1 MVTRLY
7 IPWKRLFKDLWF
19 SVLLIVIYMLF
30 LSILD
35 DEHMLS
41 NLSLP
46 LGIITVPG
54 TAISLLLAFRTNS
67 SYQRWWE
74 ARQVWGAIVNDSR
87 SWVRQLMTFLPNNP
101 ELKELLTEMS
111 YRQAAWCFAL
121 TRHLR
126 KQNTTMDINHL
137 LPKEEI
143 EELKTSKN
151 VPNALLFTQG
161 QLLRKLYKE
170 KYLDTYQLVQLDT
183 TLCKLTDA
191 MGKCERIKNT
201 VFPSMYTLLL
211 EILIYFFIF
220 SVPYGLVETNGVVLL
235 VTSVTLAMAFLII
248 ERIATYLQDPFE
260 DKSSDTPMLTLSRT
274 IEINIKDELKERDLP
289 DPWKPETPYV
299 LM

>member
-7 IPWKRLFKDLWF
+7 IPWNRLVSDLWF
-19 SVLLIVIYMLF
+19 SALIITIYMLF

-35 DEHMLS
+35 DEHLLN

-74 ARQVWGAIVNDSR
+74 ARMVWGAIVNDSR
-87 SWVRQLMTFLPNNP
+87 SWVRQLMTFVKTDP
-101 ELKELLTEMS
+101 KTRDIVVEMS
-111 YRQAAWCFAL
+111 FRQAAWCYTLA
-121 TRHLR
+121 RHLR
-126 KQNTTMDINHL
+126 KQDTLKDIGHL
-137 LPKEEI
+137 VTKNEMPK
-143 EELKTSKN
+143 LMKSKN

-161 QLLRKLYKE
+161 KMLRDLYKNG
-170 KYLDTYQLVQLDT
+170 YLDTYQLVQLDE
-183 TLCKLTDA
+183 TLSKLTDS

-211 EILIYFFIF
+211 EILIYLFIF
-220 SVPYGLVETNGVVLL
+220 SVPYGLVETNGLVLL
-235 VTSVTLAMAFLII
+235 VTSLTLALAFLVI

-274 IEINIKDELKERDLP
+274 IEINIKDELGNVPLP
-289 DPWKPETPYV
+289 EPIKPARPHV

>member
-7 IPWKRLFKDLWF
+7 IPWNRLVSDLWF
-19 SVLLIVIYMLF
+19 SVLIITIYMLF

-35 DEHMLS
+35 DEHMLN

-74 ARQVWGAIVNDSR
+74 ARMVWGAIVNDSR
-87 SWVRQLMTFLPNNP
+87 SWVRQLMTFTKNDPKT
-101 ELKELLTEMS
+101 KELIKEMAL
-111 YRQAAWCFAL
+111 RQSAWCYAL
-121 TRHLR
+121 SRHLR
-126 KQNTTMDINHL
+126 KQDPSMDISHL
-137 LPKEEI
+137 IPKNELPRLMK
-143 EELKTSKN
+143 SKN
-151 VPNALLFTQG
+151 VPNSI
-161 QLLRKLYKE
+161 LYKQGKMLKE
-170 KYLDTYQLVQLDT
+170 LRDANNIDAYQLIQLDE
-183 TLCKLTDA
+183 TLSKLTDS

-235 VTSVTLAMAFLII
+235 VTSLTLAMAFLVI

-260 DKSSDTPMLTLSRT
+260 NTSSDTPMLTLSRT
-274 IEINIKDELKERDLP
+274 IEINIKDELGDFDIPEPL
-289 DPWKPETPYV
+289 KPIRPNI

>member
-19 SVLLIVIYMLF
+19 SVLIITIYMLF

-74 ARQVWGAIVNDSR
+74 ARMVWGAIVNDSR
-87 SWVRQLMTFLPNNP
+87 SWVRQLMTFSSSDP
-101 ELKELLTEMS
+101 KAKVMIVEMA
-111 YRQAAWCFAL
+111 YRQCAWCYAL

-126 KQNTTMDINHL
+126 KQDPTRDISSLIN
-137 LPKEEI
+137 KS
-143 EELKTSKN
+143 ELSALQKSKN
-151 VPNALLFTQG
+151 VPNALLYSNAK
-161 QLLRKLYKE
+161 LLKQMHKLDYI
-170 KYLDTYQLVQLDT
+170 DSYQLIQLDQ
-183 TLCKLTDA
+183 TLTNLTDS

-211 EILIYFFIF
+211 EILIYLFIF
-220 SVPYGLVETNGVVLL
+220 SVPYGLVETNGLVLL
-235 VTSVTLAMAFLII
+235 VTSLTLAMAFLVI

-260 DKSSDTPMLTLSRT
+260 NTSSDTPMLTLSRT
-274 IEINIKDELKERDLP
+274 IEINIKDELGNVELP
-289 DPWKPETPYV
+289 EPLKPIRPHV
-299 LM
+299 IM

>member
-7 IPWKRLFKDLWF
+7 IPWKRLVSDLWF
-19 SVLLIVIYMLF
+19 SVLIITIYMLF

-74 ARQVWGAIVNDSR
+74 ARMVWGAVVNDSR
-87 SWVRQLMTFLPNNP
+87 SWVRQLMTFVSNETQNKMII
-101 ELKELLTEMS
+101 KEMAL
-111 YRQAAWCFAL
+111 RQAAWCYAL
-121 TRHLR
+121 ARHLR
-126 KQNTTMDINHL
+126 KQDTLRDISELVPKNE
-137 LPKEEI
+137 LPK
-143 EELKTSKN
+143 LMKSKN
-151 VPNALLFTQG
+151 VPNALLYTQG
-161 QLLRKLYKE
+161 KMLKE
-170 KYLDTYQLVQLDT
+170 LHKSGDIDTYQLVQLDE
-183 TLCKLTDA
+183 TLTKLTDS

-211 EILIYFFIF
+211 EILIYLFIF
-220 SVPYGLVETNGVVLL
+220 SVPYGLVETNGFVLL
-235 VTSVTLAMAFLII
+235 VTSLTLAMAFLVI

-260 DKSSDTPMLTLSRT
+260 NTSSDTPMLTLSRT
-274 IEINIKDELKERDLP
+274 IEINIKDELGSIELP
-289 DPWKPETPYV
+289 DPFKPKRPHV
-299 LM
+299 IM

>member
-35 DEHMLS
+35 DEHLLS
-41 NLSLP
+41 QLSLP
-46 LGIITVPG
+46 LSIISVPG

-74 ARQVWGAIVNDSR
+74 ARKVWGAIVNDSR
-87 SWVRQLMTFLPNNP
+87 SWARQLITYLPQNENSN
-101 ELKELLTEMS
+101 EIIEDMS
-111 YRQAAWCFAL
+111 LRQAAWCFAL
-121 TRHLR
+121 ARNLR
-126 KQNTTMDINHL
+126 KQDPTADAKYL
-137 LPKEEI
+137 LKADEI
-143 EELKTSKN
+143 EVLKGSKN
-151 VPNALLFTQG
+151 VPNSLLYTQG
-161 QLLRKLYKE
+161 KLLKE
-170 KYLDTYQLVQLDT
+170 LFKNGYIDTFQLVQMDT
-183 TLCKLTDA
+183 TLVKLTDS

-220 SVPYGLVETNGVVLL
+220 FLPYGLVETNGMILL
-235 VTSVTLAMAFLII
+235 VTSVTLALAFLII

-260 DKSSDTPMLTLSRT
+260 NSSSDTPMLTLART
-274 IEINIKDELKERDLP
+274 IEINIKQEIKYKDLP
-289 DPWKPETPYV
+289 DAWKPERPYV